1 MLLDQAVA
9 SVGSLSRNEVESAIL
24 AFTGD
29 ELLRLRTISWKYAP
43 RCKLEGDDLLQE
55 AIVRALDGSR
65 KCPANISVVKFL
77 AEAMRSIA
85 HGESEKIENQ
95 VVTVSLLGAN
105 DHDGEAFDPPDPS
118 PSIEENVINEEIN
131 EESAAIVHDGIL
143 SLFQDGTPERDMV
156 DGIID
161 GWSADELREL
171 LNLDKT
177 AYESMRRLI
186 RRRINKAYPEGWS
199 HDQR

>member
-1 MLLDQAVA
+1 MDQAVA
-9 SVGSLSRNEVESAIL
+9 TIGTLPRDEVESAIL
-24 AFTGD
+24 AFTD
-29 ELLRLRTISWKYAP
+29 DDLLRLRTISWKYAP
-43 RCKLEGDDLLQE
+43 RCKLQGDDLLQE

-85 HGESEKIENQ
+85 HGEREKIENQ

-105 DHDGEAFDPPDPS
+105 DRDGEAFDPPDPS
-118 PSIEENVINEEIN
+118 PSIEETIVNEEI
-131 EESAAIVHDGIL
+131 AAIVHDSIL

-156 DGIID
+156 EGIID

-177 AYESMRRLI
+177 AYNSMRRLI

-199 HDQR
+199 YDRK